1 MEMFF
6 ELLPVGFLVFAIL
19 ALVGHASGAANDGA
33 AANDVDEDL
42 ELWLVSPALVPWLPD
57 YSDD

>member
-1 MEMFF
+1 MELFF
-6 ELLPVGFLVFAIL
+6 ELLPVGFIVLAVL
-19 ALVGHASGAANDGA
+19 ALVGHASGAAKDA
-33 AANDVDEDL
+33 ATVNDVDEDL